1 MEIKVLHLGHIKTNC
16 WLVSTENAA
25 VVIDPGFV
33 SSEATDFL
41 ASAVGKERMLL
52 LTHAHFDHIGGAA
65 ELRRKTGVKIGIGE
79 TDAPLLSDPELNLS
93 NKFHAHVVPFAADLL
108 FKDGESFKVG
118 DIPFKVILTPGHTV
132 GGVAYLSNNVLFSGD
147 TLFAGAVGRVDLP
160 GGNAKTMK
168 KSLRRLVSLPPE
180 TEVYP
185 GHGDRTVIARER
197 QAEQLVW

>member
-16 WLVSTENAA
+16 WLVSTDNAA
-25 VVIDPGFV
+25 VVIDPGFA
-33 SSEATDFL
+33 SAEATDFL
-41 ASAVGKERMLL
+41 LSAEGKERLIL

-79 TDAPLLSDPELNLS
+79 ADAPLLADPELNLS
-93 NKFHAHVVPFAADLL
+93 NKFHAHIKPFTADLL
-108 FKDGESFKVG
+108 FKDGETFEVG
-118 DIPFKVILTPGHTV
+118 DIPFKVIFTPGHTV
-132 GGVAYLSNNVLFSGD
+132 GGVAYLSDNNLFSGD

-160 GGNAKTMK
+160 GGSAKALK

-185 GHGDRTVIARER
+185 GHGDHTVIARER